1 MKRQQR
7 SSTGRGEKLRLPKH
21 LEHLHTNAAG
31 IDIGSRSHFVAVPV
45 GRDPQPVREFSSFTG
60 DLYGMADWLQQCGI
74 DTVAMESTGVYWIP
88 LYEIL
93 ESRGFEVRLVNA
105 RQVKNVPGRKT
116 DVLDCQWLQQLHTY
130 GLLNGAFRPAD
141 QVCALR
147 AVSRQQQTMIR
158 YGAAHTQHMQKALT
172 QMNVLLHNVV
182 SDITG
187 LTGMR
192 IIQAILAG
200 EREPHVLAALR
211 DGRCK
216 NSEETIAAS
225 LVGNFRPEHLFSL
238 KQAVDLFEF
247 YQGKIAECDQEIA
260 RLLASFEVRAEPEPP
275 AAEKKRPKGANRN
288 RTTSSVPPCTE
299 LPELT

>member
-1 MKRQQR
+1 MKRQQT
-7 SSTGRGEKLRLPKH
+7 SSASRAAKVPLPKH
-21 LEHLHTNAAG
+21 LEHLNANAAG
-31 IDIGSRSHFVAVPV
+31 IDIGSKSHFVAVPE
-45 GRDPQPVREFSSFTG
+45 GRDPQPVREFTSFTG
-60 DLYGMADWLQQCGI
+60 DLYRMADWLTQCGI

-141 QVCALR
+141 QICALR

-158 YGAAHTQHMQKALT
+158 YCAAHVQHMQKALT

-200 EREPHVLAALR
+200 ERNSKALAALR

-216 NSEETIAAS
+216 NNEETIAAS
-225 LVGNFRPEHLFSL
+225 LAGNFRSEHLFSL

-247 YQGKIAECDQEIA
+247 YQGKIAECDQEVA
-260 RLLASFEVRAEPEPP
+260 RLLASFEARVELGPP
-275 AAEKKRPKGANRN
+275 PAEKKRPKTPN
-288 RTTSSVPPCTE
+288 
-299 LPELT
+299 